1 MGSSYEGDKME
12 NENTSLTVG
21 EAIQFSNDVLYYET
35 QLSIISK
42 DFSRLRL
49 IDREL
54 GFSKSKDIKKLKDI
68 IKSHRSIIEKYI
80 AMYFK
85 AAKENKILNRDEV
98 FESYNK
104 ECYEIANTKFV
115 MFKKLNAFVTTK
127 RNKQ

>member
-1 MGSSYEGDKME
+1 ME
-12 NENTSLTVG
+12 NENTTLTVG
-21 EAIQFSNDVLYYET
+21 DAIQFSNDVLYYET

-54 GFSKSKDIKKLKDI
+54 GFSKSKDIKKLKDA

-85 AAKENKILNRDEV
+85 AAKENKLLNRDEV
-98 FESYNK
+98 FERYNK
-104 ECYEIANTKFV
+104 ECHEIANMKFE
-115 MFKKLNAFVTTK
+115 MFNKLNTFVAEK
-127 RNKQ
+127 RSKQ